1 MNMKDLAE
9 NNVIRFVNI
18 TKKKD
23 GLFANFR
30 VRGIRAGVVFSAS
43 ISVDISAA
51 ELSATDPLE
60 KIVEQCARIGVKEFK
75 KAEFEFA
82 GIAQQM

>member
-1 MNMKDLAE
+1 MKNLAE

-51 ELSATDPLE
+51 ELNATDPLE

-75 KAEFEFA
+75 KAEFEFV
-82 GIAQQM
+82 GITQQI

>member
-1 MNMKDLAE
+1 MKNLAE

-23 GLFANFR
+23 GIFANFR
-30 VRGIRAGVVFSAS
+30 VRGIRAGTMFSAS

-60 KIVEQCARIGVKEFK
+60 KIIEACARMGLKEFK
-75 KAEFEFA
+75 KAEFEFVGLA
-82 GIAQQM
+82 EL